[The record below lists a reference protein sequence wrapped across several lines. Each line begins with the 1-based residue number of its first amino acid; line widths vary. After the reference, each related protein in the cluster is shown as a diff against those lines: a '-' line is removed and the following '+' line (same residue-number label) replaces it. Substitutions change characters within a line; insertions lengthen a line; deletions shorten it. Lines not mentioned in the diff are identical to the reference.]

1 MAGPW
6 DGSATMNPSPEGEL
20 RELLAAR
27 TAALV
32 AGDVE
37 ALRAMLADD
46 FVYTNAS
53 GVVFDKAAYL
63 AFYMTS
69 GEMRWQSQDLDDIR
83 VRVYGSAAVV
93 TCRIHDRASFRGT
106 GFDARF
112 RSTQVFVQQAGR
124 WRYVAGQTTAME
136 SAVAHASD

>member
-1 MAGPW
+1 
-6 DGSATMNPSPEGEL
+6 MNPSPEGEL

-32 AGDVE
+32 AGDVD
-37 ALRAMLADD
+37 ALQGILADD

-53 GVVFDKAAYL
+53 GVVFDKTAYL
-63 AFYMTS
+63 ALYVTS
-69 GEMRWQSQDLDDIR
+69 GDMRWQSQELDDIR
-83 VRVYGSAAVV
+83 VRVHGSAAVV

-106 GFDARF
+106 GFDAWF
-112 RSTQVFVQQAGR
+112 RSTQVFARQAGR

-136 SAVAHASD
+136 SA